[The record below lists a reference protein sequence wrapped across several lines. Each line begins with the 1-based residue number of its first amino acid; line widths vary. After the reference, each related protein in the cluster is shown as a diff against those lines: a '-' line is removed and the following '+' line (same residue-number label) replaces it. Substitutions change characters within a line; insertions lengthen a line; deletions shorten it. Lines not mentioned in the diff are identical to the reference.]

1 MTQYLHDWIEWQEN
15 QGRLMQNRMQ
25 EILARQGK
33 QEKYSLE
40 DVQQAERQAMQE
52 LGLTRKA

>member
-1 MTQYLHDWIEWQEN
+1 MEYLHDWIEWQEN
-15 QGRLMQNRMQ
+15 QGRLVQNRMQ

-40 DVQQAERQAMQE
+40 DVQQAERQAMTE
-52 LGLTRKA
+52 LGLARKA